1 MVSSIALFVCGGS
14 GLSRFC
20 IPAVVDV
27 IANVGVYIASLCRLL
42 FGWFLGVEV
51 LLGLEPS
58 KTRFRLL
65 SKGTRGI
72 IFGTILIE
80 VYLKDQGSW

>member
-1 MVSSIALFVCGGS
+1 MCGGS

-20 IPAVVDV
+20 IPAVVDI
-27 IANVGVYIASLCRLL
+27 IANFGVYIASLCRLL

-51 LLGLEPS
+51 FLGL
-58 KTRFRLL
+58 
-65 SKGTRGI
+65 GTRGI

-80 VYLKDQGSW
+80 VYLKDQGS